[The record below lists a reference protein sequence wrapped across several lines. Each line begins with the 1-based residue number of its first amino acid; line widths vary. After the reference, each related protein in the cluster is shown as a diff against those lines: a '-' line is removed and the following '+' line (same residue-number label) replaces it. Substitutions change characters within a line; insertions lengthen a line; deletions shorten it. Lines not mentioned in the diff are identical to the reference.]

1 MSYWF
6 SRDSLLKVEMVEWGY
21 SSHML
26 SERLLTGC
34 QVLLWN
40 KPIKSSW
47 NQSVQIYTK
56 TGLEI
61 SIDFGPEN
69 MSQYVAN
76 LD

>member
-1 MSYWF
+1 M
-6 SRDSLLKVEMVEWGY
+6 LLTIQYRV
-21 SSHML
+21 
-26 SERLLTGC
+26 LLTGC

-40 KPIKSSW
+40 KPIKSRW
-47 NQSVQIYTK
+47 NQSVQLYTK

-69 MSQYVAN
+69 MWQYVVN